1 MGFMFRKYF
10 NKFSENK
17 KNAIILIL
25 LFGVISLFGDI
36 IYEGARSVNG
46 PYLNT
51 LGANA
56 AIVGLVVGIGE
67 LLGYAIRLFSGYF
80 SDRAK
85 AHWFFTI
92 LGYGLLMAIPLLAL
106 SNYWQFAAVFI
117 VLERIGKGLR
127 SPARDTLV
135 SHATKQVG
143 TGLGFGISEFM
154 DQIGATIGP
163 LIFTF
168 FFMYLGSAQK
178 TVADYQHGY
187 SLLWLPFVMLMM
199 VLFITFFKFKT
210 PSNLEETTSNKN
222 KSSKISKVFWI
233 YSLFTFVTTIGFINF
248 AIVGYHLKINGIVS
262 DAQIPLFYAVAM
274 IVDAI
279 FGIIVG
285 KMYDKLKIKHK
296 NEQAGLL
303 ILLFIPILTAI
314 ILPLI
319 FSYNIA
325 FILIAVFFWGI
336 VMGSHET
343 IMKAAIADLTSI
355 TKRGTGYGIFNV
367 IYGLALFIGSVFA
380 GCLYDISISL
390 MVFALICT
398 EILSIALFFVL
409 KKEIRNSNPS

>member
-1 MGFMFRKYF
+1 MFKTYF
-10 NKFSENK
+10 DKFSENK

-25 LFGVISLFGDI
+25 LFGIISLLGDI

-51 LGANA
+51 LGGHAV
-56 AIVGLVVGIGE
+56 IDDLVVGIGE

-92 LGYGLLMAIPLLAL
+92 LGYSLLMAVPLLAL
-106 SNYWQFAAVFI
+106 SNFWQFAAVFI

-143 TGLGFGISEFM
+143 TGFGFGISEFI

-168 FFMYLGSAQK
+168 FFMYLGAAQK
-178 TVADYQHGY
+178 TVADYQKGY
-187 SLLWLPFVMLMM
+187 SLLWFPFVMLMI

-210 PSNLEETTSNKN
+210 PSSLEEIKNKK

-233 YSLFTFVTTIGFINF
+233 YSFFTFVTTAGFINF
-248 AIVGYHLKINGIVS
+248 AIVGYHLKINGILP
-262 DAQIPLFYAVAM
+262 DAQIPFLYAVAM
-274 IVDAI
+274 VVDAV
-279 FGIIVG
+279 FGVIVG

-296 NEQAGLL
+296 NERAGLL
-303 ILLFIPILTAI
+303 ILLFMPILTAL

-319 FSYNIA
+319 FSYNLVMIFIA
-325 FILIAVFFWGI
+325 AFFWGI

-367 IYGLALFIGSVFA
+367 IYGLALFVGSVFA
-380 GCLYDISISL
+380 GFLYDISINL
-390 MVFALICT
+390 MITALICT
-398 EILSIALFFVL
+398 EVLAVILFFVL
-409 KKEIRNSNPS
+409 KKEVRNSI

>member
-1 MGFMFRKYF
+1 MFKKYF

-17 KNAIILIL
+17 KNAIILLL
-25 LFGVISLFGDI
+25 LFGIISLLGDI

-46 PYLNT
+46 PYLST

-80 SDRAK
+80 SDKAK

-92 LGYGLLMAIPLLAL
+92 LGYSLLMAVPLLAL

-135 SHATKQVG
+135 SYATKQVG
-143 TGLGFGISEFM
+143 RGFGFGISEFL

-168 FFMYLGSAQK
+168 FFMYFGTAQK
-178 TVADYQHGY
+178 TVADYQQGY

-210 PSNLEETTSNKN
+210 PSKLEKTSK
-222 KSSKISKVFWI
+222 KESSKFSKVFWV
-233 YSLFTFVTTIGFINF
+233 YLFFTFVTTIGFINF

-262 DAQIPLFYAVAM
+262 DAQIPFFYAIAM

-296 NEQAGLL
+296 NEHAGLL
-303 ILLFIPILTAI
+303 ILLSIPILTAI

-319 FSYNIA
+319 FSYNLGL
-325 FILIAVFFWGI
+325 ILIAVFFWGV

-343 IMKAAIADLTSI
+343 IMKAAIADLTPI

-367 IYGLALFIGSVFA
+367 IYGLALFVGSVFA
-380 GCLYDISISL
+380 GYLYDISISL
-390 MVFALICT
+390 MIFGLICI
-398 EILSIALFFVL
+398 EILSIVLFFVL
-409 KKEIRNSNPS
+409 KKR

>member
-1 MGFMFRKYF
+1 MFENYF
-10 NKFSENK
+10 GKFSENK
-17 KNAIILIL
+17 KDAIILIL
-25 LFGVISLFGDI
+25 LFGIISLLGDI

-56 AIVGLVVGIGE
+56 TIVGLVVGIGE
-67 LLGYAIRLFSGYF
+67 LLGYAIRLLSGYF
-80 SDRAK
+80 SDKTK

-92 LGYGLLMAIPLLAL
+92 LGYSLLMAVPLLAL
-106 SNYWQFAAVFI
+106 SNFWQFAAVFI

-143 TGLGFGISEFM
+143 TGFGFGISEFI

-168 FFMYLGSAQK
+168 FFIYLGTAQK
-178 TVADYQHGY
+178 TVADYQQGY

-210 PSNLEETTSNKN
+210 PSKLEEIKNKN
-222 KSSKISKVFWI
+222 ESSKLSRVFWA
-233 YSLFTFVTTIGFINF
+233 YSLFTFATTLGFINF
-248 AIVGYHLKINGIVS
+248 AIVGYHLKMNGIVL
-262 DAQIPLFYAVAM
+262 DAQIPFLYAVAM

-279 FGIIVG
+279 FGVIVG
-285 KMYDKLKIKHK
+285 KMYDKLKMKHK

-303 ILLFIPILTAI
+303 ILLFMPIMTAL

-319 FSYNIA
+319 FSYNLIMI
-325 FILIAVFFWGI
+325 FIAVFFWGI

-343 IMKAAIADLTSI
+343 IMKAAIADLTSV

-367 IYGLALFIGSVFA
+367 TYGLALFVGSVLA
-380 GCLYDISISL
+380 GYLYDFSITL
-390 MVFALICT
+390 MIIALICI
-398 EILSIALFFVL
+398 EILSVILFFVL
-409 KKEIRNSNPS
+409 KKEIRNSNPLNNN

>member
-1 MGFMFRKYF
+1 MFKKYF
-10 NKFSENK
+10 HKYGENK
-17 KNAIILIL
+17 KNAILLIL
-25 LFGVISLFGDI
+25 LFGVISLLGDI

-80 SDRAK
+80 SDKAR

-92 LGYGLLMAIPLLAL
+92 FGYSLLMAVPLMAL
-106 SNYWQFAAVFI
+106 SNFWQFAAVFI

-163 LIFTF
+163 LLFTF
-168 FFMYLGSAQK
+168 FFMYLGTAQK
-178 TVADYQHGY
+178 TVADYQRGY
-187 SLLWLPFVMLMM
+187 SLLWLPFIMLMM
-199 VLFITFFKFKT
+199 VLFFTFFKFKT
-210 PSNLEETTSNKN
+210 PRKLEETINK
-222 KSSKISKVFWI
+222 KESSKISKTFWV
-233 YSLFTFVTTIGFINF
+233 YSLFTFVTTVGFINF
-248 AIVGYHLKINGIVS
+248 AIVGYHLKVNGVVS
-262 DAQIPLFYAVAM
+262 DAQIPLFYAIAM
-274 IVDAI
+274 VVDAI

-285 KMYDKLKIKHK
+285 RMYDKLKIRHK
-296 NEQAGLL
+296 NEHAGLL
-303 ILLFIPILTAI
+303 ILLFIPILTAL

-319 FSYNIA
+319 FSYNTA
-325 FILIAVFFWGI
+325 LILVAVFFWGV

-367 IYGLALFIGSVFA
+367 VYGLALFVGSVFA
-380 GCLYDISISL
+380 GYLYDISISL
-390 MVFALICT
+390 MIFGLISV
-398 EILSIALFFVL
+398 EVLSIIIFFVL
-409 KKEIRNSNPS
+409 KKEIKNFNPS

>member
-1 MGFMFRKYF
+1 MFKNYF
-10 NKFSENK
+10 GKFSENK

-25 LFGVISLFGDI
+25 LFGIISLLGDI

-56 AIVGLVVGIGE
+56 TIVGLVVGIGE
-67 LLGYAIRLFSGYF
+67 LLGYAIRLLSGYF
-80 SDRAK
+80 SDKTK

-92 LGYGLLMAIPLLAL
+92 LGYSLLMAVPLLAL
-106 SNYWQFAAVFI
+106 SNFWQFAAVFI

-143 TGLGFGISEFM
+143 TGFGFGISEFI

-168 FFMYLGSAQK
+168 FFMYLGTAQK

-210 PSNLEETTSNKN
+210 PSNLEEIKN
-222 KSSKISKVFWI
+222 KKESSKLSKVFWI
-233 YSLFTFVTTIGFINF
+233 YSFFTFATTIGFINF
-248 AIVGYHLKINGIVS
+248 AIVGYHLKVNGIVS
-262 DAQIPLFYAVAM
+262 DTQIPFLYAVAM

-279 FGIIVG
+279 FGIIIG
-285 KMYDKLKIKHK
+285 KMYDKLKMKHK

-303 ILLFIPILTAI
+303 ILLFMPILTAV

-319 FSYNIA
+319 FSFN
-325 FILIAVFFWGI
+325 LIMIFMAVFFWGI

-343 IMKAAIADLTSI
+343 IMKAAIADLTSV

-367 IYGLALFIGSVFA
+367 IYGLALFVGSVFA
-380 GCLYDISISL
+380 GYLYDISITL
-390 MVFALICT
+390 MIIALICI
-398 EILSIALFFVL
+398 EILSVILFFIL
-409 KKEIRNSNPS
+409 KKEIRNSNPINNN

>member
-1 MGFMFRKYF
+1 MFKNYF
-10 NKFSENK
+10 NKFSDNK
-17 KNAIILIL
+17 KSAIILIL
-25 LFGVISLFGDI
+25 LFGIISLLGDI

-56 AIVGLVVGIGE
+56 AIVGFVVGIGE

-92 LGYGLLMAIPLLAL
+92 LGYSLLMAVPLLAL

-143 TGLGFGISEFM
+143 TGFGFGISEFI

-168 FFMYLGSAQK
+168 FFMYLGTAQK
-178 TVADYQHGY
+178 TVADYQKGY
-187 SLLWLPFVMLMM
+187 SLLWLPFVMLIM
-199 VLFITFFKFKT
+199 VLFFTFFKYKT
-210 PSNLEETTSNKN
+210 PSNLEEV
-222 KSSKISKVFWI
+222 KSKKQSTKISRVFWI
-233 YSLFTFVTTIGFINF
+233 YSFFTFVTTIGFINF
-248 AIVGYHLKINGIVS
+248 AIVGYHLKASGIVA
-262 DAQIPLFYAVAM
+262 DAQIPFLYAIAM

-279 FGIIVG
+279 FGIFVG
-285 KMYDKLKIKHK
+285 KMYDGLKIKHK

-314 ILPLI
+314 ILPMI
-319 FSYNIA
+319 FSLNLVMIFA
-325 FILIAVFFWGI
+325 AIFFWGI

-380 GCLYDISISL
+380 GYLYDISIAL
-390 MVFALICT
+390 MIVALVCI
-398 EILSIALFFVL
+398 ELVSIIVFFVL
-409 KKEIRNSNPS
+409 KREIRNSNPV